1 MRPVLIIACGALA
14 REIAALRRN
23 NRWDGVD
30 VRCLPAELH
39 NTPQL
44 IPDLVR
50 DEIAGARSKYS
61 RVFVAYGDCGTG
73 GRLDAVL
80 AAEGVERL
88 GGAHCYEFL
97 ASSETFRTLSESEPG
112 TFYLTDFLVRNY
124 ARLVVPTLGLDTHPE
139 LAAEYFRNYRRVV
152 YLSQTPSDVLAARA
166 RQIAAML
173 GLEFEMRRTGLGAL
187 ARAIPA
193 WVKQGSAAPAWQ

>member
-14 REIAALRRN
+14 REIAALRRSN
-23 NRWDGVD
+23 HWDGAD

-50 DEIAGARSKYS
+50 DEIAAARSKYS

-88 GGAHCYEFL
+88 EGAHCYEFL
-97 ASSETFRTLSESEPG
+97 ASAEAFRALSDSEPG
-112 TFYLTDFLVRNY
+112 TFYLTDFLVRHY
-124 ARLVVPTLGLDTHPE
+124 ERLVVPTLGLDTHPE

-152 YLSQTPSDVLAARA
+152 YLSQTRSTDLGVRA
-166 RQIAAML
+166 RRIAATL
-173 GLEFEMRRTGLGAL
+173 GLEFEMRHTGLGAL
-187 ARAIPA
+187 ERAIPG
-193 WVKQGSAAPAWQ
+193 WVKQVPAEPAWP